1 MRRFLLF
8 MALLLIA
15 VPILAEAEEETVQ
28 VIYIEPVERI
38 AYIPVE
44 KKIQPLQEYEW
55 DSDLIDVLA
64 QIYWAETG
72 ANSPRTAQEK
82 LMITQLVWNRAHY
95 GNPFPSDMVAVCK
108 QRGEF
113 NRGRISDRNRQA
125 AKDNLNRVRSQAE
138 GYWQGID
145 VNMTDAVYMTREG
158 GSGILTFQDSSW
170 VTIYRVEN

>member
-1 MRRFLLF
+1 MRKI
-8 MALLLIA
+8 LILCAAMVLMFATPA
-15 VPILAEAEEETVQ
+15 VAEEETVQ

-38 AYIPVE
+38 AYVPVE
-44 KKIQPLQEYEW
+44 KKVQPLQEYEW

-82 LMITQLVWNRAHY
+82 LMITQLIWNRAHY

-108 QRGEF
+108 QKGEF

-145 VNMTDAVYMTREG
+145 VNMTDAIYMTREG
-158 GSGILTFQDSSW
+158 GSGVLTFQDSSW